1 MRRGDV
7 YWVNLD
13 PVVGSKVG
21 KFRPA
26 VVVQNEAANRSSA
39 TVTVIPLTSSTGRVY
54 PFQVL
59 IPAGEGGLP
68 QASKALCEQVRT
80 LSRKRLSERIGTL
93 PDDRLFEIREALDRH
108 LWL

>member
-13 PVVGSKVG
+13 PVVGSEVG

-59 IPAGEGGLP
+59 VPAGEGGLP

>member
-13 PVVGSKVG
+13 PVVGSEVG
-21 KFRPA
+21 NRRPA

-39 TVTVIPLTSSTGRVY
+39 TVTVIPLTTSTGRVY

-59 IPAGEGGLP
+59 VPAGEAGLP

-80 LSRKRLSERIGTL
+80 LSRKRLNERIGTL

>member
-13 PVVGSKVG
+13 PVVGSEVG
-21 KFRPA
+21 KSRPA

-59 IPAGEGGLP
+59 VPAGEAGLP
-68 QASKALCEQVRT
+68 HASKALCEQVRT
-80 LSRKRLSERIGTL
+80 LSRNRLTERIGSL
-93 PDDRLFEIREALDRH
+93 PDQRLEQIREALDRH
-108 LWL
+108 LWI

>member
-13 PVVGSKVG
+13 PVIGSEIG
-21 KFRPA
+21 KRRPA

-39 TVTVIPLTSSTGRVY
+39 TVTVIPLSSSITKVH

-59 IPAGEGGLP
+59 VPAGEAGLP
-68 QASKALCEQVRT
+68 QPSKALCEQVRT
-80 LSRKRLSERIGTL
+80 LSRQRLAERLGSL
-93 PDDRLFEIREALDRH
+93 PEERLDQIREALDRH
-108 LWL
+108 LWV